1 MSSTKKRLQLAGALA
16 ALATLA
22 LAVSCRGFFP
32 PEQLASM
39 TISPSTPTVPL
50 GGSTQLSVFGTN
62 TDGSTAGN
70 ISGKVTWTS
79 SAATITVTAGGLLKG
94 NDLSATPA
102 TITALYQSVT
112 ATASA
117 TVCVESGSNFMITLN
132 PTQVTH
138 GQPESM
144 TATATVSGIPT
155 PVDITSGVTWST
167 NNSGVTVSGGDPA
180 SVDTTQVTT
189 VPVTVTIFGAYSC
202 NGLTS
207 NFQTNLQ
214 VN

>member
-1 MSSTKKRLQLAGALA
+1 MSSTKKTLQLAGALA
-16 ALATLA
+16 ALAMLA

-50 GGSTQLSVFGTN
+50 GGATQLSAFGTN
-62 TDGSTAGN
+62 TDGTSAGN
-70 ISGKVTWTS
+70 ISGKVSWTS
-79 SAATITVTAGGLLKG
+79 SAATITVTSGGLLKG

-117 TVCVESGSNFMITLN
+117 TVCVESGSNFIITLN
-132 PTQVTH
+132 PTTVPVNT
-138 GQPESM
+138 PSSI

-167 NNSGVTVSGGDPA
+167 NNSGVTITAGDPA
-180 SVDTTQVTT
+180 TADTSQVTNA
-189 VPVTVTIFGAYSC
+189 PVAVIIFGAYTC
-202 NGLTS
+202 NGVTS
-207 NFQTNLQ
+207 NFQTPLQ

>member
-1 MSSTKKRLQLAGALA
+1 
-16 ALATLA
+16 
-22 LAVSCRGFFP
+22 
-32 PEQLASM
+32 M

-50 GGSTQLSVFGTN
+50 GGSTQLSAFGTN
-62 TDGSTAGN
+62 TDGSSAGN
-70 ISGKVTWTS
+70 ISGKVSWTS
-79 SAATITVTAGGLLKG
+79 SSAIIVVTAGGLLKG
-94 NDLSATPA
+94 NDLSAAPA

-117 TVCVESGSNFMITLN
+117 TVCVENGSNFLVTLT
-132 PTQVTH
+132 PTAVTH
-138 GQPESM
+138 GTTASI

-167 NNSGVTVSGGDPA
+167 NNSGVTITSGDPA
-180 SVDTTQVTT
+180 TADTSQVTT
-189 VPVTVTIFGAYSC
+189 VPVTVTIFGSYSC

-207 NFQTNLQ
+207 NFQTPLQ

>member
-1 MSSTKKRLQLAGALA
+1 MSSTKKTLQLAGALA

-50 GGSTQLSVFGTN
+50 GGSTQLSAFGTN
-62 TDGSTAGN
+62 TDGTSAGN
-70 ISGKVTWTS
+70 ISGKVSWTS

-117 TVCVESGSNFMITLN
+117 TVCVESGSNFLITLN
-132 PTQVTH
+132 PATVPVNT
-138 GQPESM
+138 PSSI
-144 TATATVSGIPT
+144 TATAAVSGVPT

-167 NNSGVTVSGGDPA
+167 NNAGVTITAGDPA
-180 SVDTTQVTT
+180 TADTSQVTNA
-189 VPVTVTIFGAYSC
+189 PVTVIIFGAYSC
-202 NGLTS
+202 NGITS

>member
-70 ISGKVTWTS
+70 ISGKVTWSS
-79 SAATITVTAGGLLKG
+79 SAATITVSSGGLLKG

-117 TVCVESGSNFMITLN
+117 TVCVESGSNFMITLT
-132 PTQVTH
+132 PAAVVH
-138 GQPESM
+138 GNTSSI

-167 NNSGVTVSGGDPA
+167 NNSGVTITGGDPA
-180 SVDTTQVTT
+180 TADTSQVTT
-189 VPVTVTIFGAYSC
+189 FPVTVIIFGAYSC
-202 NGLTS
+202 NGITS

>member
-1 MSSTKKRLQLAGALA
+1 MSSTKKTLQLAGALA

-50 GGSTQLSVFGTN
+50 GGATQLSAFGTN
-62 TDGSTAGN
+62 TDGTSAGN
-70 ISGKVTWTS
+70 ITGKVTWTS
-79 SAATITVTAGGLLKG
+79 SAATIAVTAGGLLKG

-117 TVCVESGSNFMITLN
+117 TVVRRAVESITAPGGTTTYTCSASITGM
-132 PTQVTH
+132 PTRD
-138 GQPESM
+138 
-144 TATATVSGIPT
+144 VSG
-155 PVDITSGVTWST
+155 SVTWSVNDT
-167 NNSGVTVSGGDPA
+167 SGNITLSQGVSPA
-180 SVDTTQVTT
+180 TVTT
-189 VPVTVTIFGAYSC
+189 TSAAVPGTYTITATWTPNTTTY
-202 NGLTS
+202 TS
-207 NFQTNLQ
+207 TAKLIIN
-214 VN
+214 